1 MDYLNTNEGLGGSKQ
16 MDWYQRG
23 VQEAVDELGSNLET
37 GLNPDEAARRLEEV
51 GLNELVDR
59 GSKNPWLILWEQFT
73 ETMVVILI
81 IAAIISAVVGDL
93 KDAIAI
99 VAIVILNSLLGFRQE
114 YQAEQAMA
122 ALKKLA
128 VPQVRVRRKGHIQ
141 EIEALK
147 LVPGDI
153 VLLESGNLV
162 PADLRLVESVNLRA
176 QESAMTGE
184 SEPVHKQV
192 QAIQRER
199 VPLAERHNM
208 VYMGTTITYGRGAGI
223 VTATGMRTELGGIA
237 EMMQSAGQ
245 EQTPLQRR
253 LDQLG
258 KGLALASLILVAVV
272 FVLGLF
278 RGEDLEVLFL
288 TSISIA
294 VAAVP
299 EGLPAVVT
307 IALALGARRMLKRRA
322 LIRKLPAVETLG
334 SVTVICSDKTGTLT
348 ENRMTVTI
356 MDFADH
362 QIDMT
367 EEERIDQSV
376 GKAAMCANPEPP
388 SETVEMLKEH
398 PALTLMLAGGALCND
413 ASIECD
419 DEKPDSF
426 HLVGDPTEAALVVA
440 AARLGLTKAELESVF
455 PRQAELPFDSDRKR
469 MTTVHPM
476 PKSKK
481 NIPADLEA
489 VWNWEGW
496 LGELEYVAFTKGS
509 VDGLL
514 NISDRVW
521 VNDHIEDLDESW
533 HVRIEAGNADL
544 AKRGMR
550 VLGIACRS
558 LEELP
563 AAQQVQEV
571 ESELIFLGLVGMI
584 DPARSEVKA
593 AVQTCKQAGIRP
605 MMITGDHPLTAR
617 YIANELGILVGE
629 EVLTGHDLEQME
641 PAALEETVAEIS
653 VYARVSPEHKLKIV
667 QALQARGE
675 IAAMT
680 GDGVND
686 APALKK
692 ADIGVAMGITGTDVS
707 KEAAD
712 MVLTDDNFATIVAA
726 VEEGRAIYDNIRK
739 FIKYTLTSNM
749 GEIWVMLLAPFLG
762 MPLPLLP
769 LQILWINLVTD
780 GLPGLALGVEP
791 AERDTM
797 RRPPYPPDENI
808 FARGVGRDILVIG
821 LLMGLVSLGVG
832 FWYWRVDNPVWQTM
846 VFSTLTLS
854 EMTYVMAIRSS
865 RDSLF
870 TIGLLS
876 NRALLGAVVLTTVL
890 QIAVIY
896 LPFAQDLFNTT
907 PLLLKDLLVSIL
919 LSTSLFWVV
928 EAMKWLARR
937 RAA

>member
-1 MDYLNTNEGLGGSKQ
+1 ME
-16 MDWYQRG
+16 WYQRS
-23 VQEAVDELGSNLET
+23 VQQSIDELDSNLET
-37 GLNPDEAARRLEEV
+37 GLSPDEAARRLAEL
-51 GLNELVDR
+51 GPNELVDR
-59 GSKNPWLILWEQFT
+59 GTKNPWLILGEQFT
-73 ETMVVILI
+73 ETMVIILI
-81 IAAIISAVVGDL
+81 IAAVVSAVVGDF

-99 VAIVILNSLLGFRQE
+99 VAIVILNALLGFRQE

-128 VPQVRVRRKGHIQ
+128 VPHVRVRRNGHIQ
-141 EIEALK
+141 EIEAIK

-153 VLLESGNLV
+153 VLLEAGNLV

-184 SEPVHKQV
+184 SEPVSKQV
-192 QAIQRER
+192 EAIDKAE
-199 VPLAERHNM
+199 VPLAERLNM
-208 VYMGTTITYGRGAGI
+208 VYMGTTITYGRGTGI
-223 VTATGMRTELGGIA
+223 VTETGMHTELGGIA
-237 EMMQSAGQ
+237 EMMQSSGQ
-245 EQTPLQRR
+245 EETPLQRR

-258 KGLALASLILVAVV
+258 KGLALAAFVLVVVV
-272 FVLGLF
+272 FVLGWF
-278 RGEDLEVLFL
+278 RGENLEVLFL

-307 IALALGARRMLKRRA
+307 IALALGARRMLRRKA

-356 MDFADH
+356 LDFANH

-376 GKAAMCANPEPP
+376 GKAAMCSNPELSPAA
-388 SETVEMLKEH
+388 VQMLKDH

-419 DEKPDSF
+419 EDKPDSF
-426 HLVGDPTEAALVVA
+426 HLIGDPTEAALVVA
-440 AARLGLTKAELESVF
+440 AARLGLTKDKLEAVF

-476 PKSKK
+476 PKSRDE
-481 NIPADLEA
+481 IPPDLKA
-489 VWNWEGW
+489 IWDWEGW
-496 LGELEYVAFTKGS
+496 LGELHHVAFTKGS

-514 NISDRVW
+514 SISDRVW
-521 VNDHIEDLDESW
+521 VNDHIEMLDDPW
-533 HVRIEAGNADL
+533 HQRIDDANAGL
-544 AKRGMR
+544 ATQGMR

-558 LEELP
+558 LEDLP
-563 AAQQVQEV
+563 EPQQEREV
-571 ESELIFLGLVGMI
+571 ESGLIFLGLVGMI
-584 DPARSEVKA
+584 DPARDEVKD
-593 AVQTCKQAGIRP
+593 AVQTCMQAGIRP

-617 YIANELGILVGE
+617 YIAEELGIQSDE
-629 EVLTGHDLEQME
+629 RVLTGQDLERIDSAE
-641 PAALEETVAEIS
+641 LEEIVAEAS
-653 VYARVSPEHKLKIV
+653 VFARVSPEHKLKIV
-667 QALQARGE
+667 QALQARGQ
-675 IAAMT
+675 IVAMT

-712 MVLTDDNFATIVAA
+712 MVLVDDNFATIVAA

-791 AERDTM
+791 AERNTM

-808 FARGVGRDILVIG
+808 FARGIARDILFIG

-832 FWYWRVDNPVWQTM
+832 FWYWQMDNPAWQTM
-846 VFSTLTLS
+846 IFTTLTLS
-854 EMTYVMAIRSS
+854 EMTYVLAIRSS

-870 TIGLLS
+870 KIGLLS
-876 NRALLGAVVLTTVL
+876 NKSLLGAVALTTLL
-890 QIAVIY
+890 QFAVIY
-896 LPFAQDLFNTT
+896 LPFAQNLFNTT
-907 PLLLKDLLVSIL
+907 ALPGKDLLISIL
-919 LSTSLFWVV
+919 LSTTLFWVV
-928 EAMKWLARR
+928 EVMKWLSRR
-937 RAA
+937 RSA